1 MGVAERGASTER
13 SGPRTAIGRPVDE
26 LETPALVLDLAM
38 ASRNIAFMAERF
50 AELPASL
57 RPHIKAHKC
66 AELAREQLEHGAI
79 GVTTATA
86 AEAGAMAAAGIPD
99 ILVANEVVDP
109 GGIDRLTDAAL
120 SARVTVAVDDAT
132 NLAALADRAQT
143 KGAVLGIV
151 VEFDVGMGRG
161 GARSAAAAVA
171 LGRAAADLAGVELEG
186 LFGYEGHCASEP
198 DLSTRNR
205 EARASMERLLEVA
218 DRFRAEG
225 LPVRIVSAGATG
237 TYATTGSM
245 PGITEVQAGTY
256 VLMDRFH
263 EPLATGC
270 GFALSVETTAISVHG
285 DLVVFDAGRK
295 AVGGD
300 FGPPEGPDGSGEFA
314 FIHEEHVGFRFPG
327 GAPYRVGDR
336 AALIPPYA
344 PTTVNLFGAFH
355 VAEAGHVVDVWPVL
369 ARHGD
374 P

>member
-1 MGVAERGASTER
+1 MGVAERGT
-13 SGPRTAIGRPVDE
+13 GTRTAIGRPVDE
-26 LETPALVLDLAM
+26 LETPALVLDLAI
-38 ASRNIAFMAERF
+38 ATRNIAFMAERF
-50 AELPASL
+50 EALTARI
-57 RPHIKAHKC
+57 RPHVKAHKC
-66 AELAREQLEHGAI
+66 AELARMQLEQGAI

-86 AEAGAMAAAGIPD
+86 AEAQAMAAGGIPD

-120 SARVTVAVDDAT
+120 GAHVTVAVDDRT
-132 NLAALADRAQT
+132 NLETLAGRAQA

-161 GARSAAAAVA
+161 GARSAEDAVA
-171 LGRAAADLAGVELEG
+171 IGRAATDLAGVELEG

-198 DLSTRNR
+198 DLTARGR

-218 DRFRAEG
+218 YRFRADG
-225 LPVRIVSAGATG
+225 LPVLTVSAGATG
-237 TYATTGSM
+237 TYPTTGSI

-295 AVGGD
+295 AIGGD
-300 FGPPEGPDGSGEFA
+300 FGPPAGPDGRGEFA

-336 AALIPPYA
+336 AALIPTYA
-344 PTTVNLFGAFH
+344 PTTVNLFGAFQ
-355 VAEAGHVVDVWPVL
+355 VAEAGRIVDVWPVL

-374 P
+374 T

>member
-1 MGVAERGASTER
+1 MGVAERGTST
-13 SGPRTAIGRPVDE
+13 RTGIGRPVDE
-26 LETPALVLDLAM
+26 LETPALVLDLAV
-38 ASRNIAFMAERF
+38 ASRNIAFMAGRF
-50 AELPASL
+50 GELPAHL

-66 AELAREQLEHGAI
+66 AELARMQLEHGAV

-86 AEAGAMAAAGIPD
+86 AEAEAMAAAGIPD
-99 ILVANEVVDP
+99 ILIANEVVDP
-109 GGIDRLTDAAL
+109 GGIDRLIDAAL
-120 SARVTVAVDDAT
+120 RARVTVAVDDRSNLETLAT
-132 NLAALADRAQT
+132 RAQA

-161 GARSAAAAVA
+161 GARSADEAAG
-171 LGRAAADLAGVELEG
+171 LGRAAADLSGVELEG
-186 LFGYEGHCASEP
+186 LFGYEGHCASEADP
-198 DLSTRNR
+198 ATRSR

-218 DRFRAEG
+218 DRFRTDG
-225 LPVRIVSAGATG
+225 LQVRIVSAGATG
-237 TYATTGSM
+237 TYPTTGSM

-295 AVGGD
+295 AMGSD
-300 FGPPEGPDGSGEFA
+300 FGPPAGPDGYGEFA
-314 FIHEEHVGFRFPG
+314 FIHEEHLGFRFPG

-336 AALIPPYA
+336 AALIPTYA

-355 VAEAGHVVDVWPVL
+355 VAEAGQVVDVWPVL

-374 P
+374 T

>member
-1 MGVAERGASTER
+1 MGVAERGANT
-13 SGPRTAIGRPVDE
+13 RTAIGRPVE
-26 LETPALVLDLAM
+26 GIETPALVLDLATVTH
-38 ASRNIAFMAERF
+38 NIGFMAKRF
-50 AELPASL
+50 AELPARL

-66 AELAREQLEHGAI
+66 AELARLQLEHGAI

-86 AEAGAMAAAGIPD
+86 AEAEAMAAAGIPD

-109 GGIDRLTDAAL
+109 GAIDRLLDAAL
-120 SARVTVAVDDAT
+120 RARVTVAVDDPA
-132 NLAALADRAQT
+132 NLETLAHRART
-143 KGAVLGIV
+143 KGTVLGIV

-161 GARSAAAAVA
+161 GARNADAAVA
-171 LGRAAADLAGVELEG
+171 LGRSAADLGGVELEG

-198 DLSTRNR
+198 DLAARSR

-218 DRFRAEG
+218 DRFRADG

-237 TYATTGSM
+237 TYPTTGSM

-295 AVGGD
+295 AIGDD
-300 FGPPEGPDGSGEFA
+300 FGPPVGPDDRGDFA
-314 FIHEEHVGFRFPG
+314 FVHEEHLGFRFAG

-336 AALIPPYA
+336 VALIPTYA

-374 P
+374 T